1 MPYLLLIAFPIMMGA
16 SLFMIRKQTQLTLGL
31 ACVIALAQIVLVT
44 QLPIDTPSR
53 LLGLTL
59 TLDPLG
65 RLFLITFVAISAL
78 AFVIAWMLPHG
89 EHFAPI
95 TLVMLGLI
103 SSIIVFLQEPFVVAL
118 LLVSVGLV
126 AVLAIIDLPTG
137 SRQLVERTALAA
149 ALKYLVM
156 MTLAGV
162 TMYMGF
168 VLVSIYTPGEFP
180 GRISPAHLVRG
191 LLAIGF
197 GRRLAILPFH
207 SWLPDLARETFPMVS
222 VLVIGV
228 INATSLLFLV
238 SALQF
243 FPVIVLENARGLT
256 VLMWIGA
263 ITAVY
268 GALLALA
275 QPEMRRMVGALL
287 VSNSGMIIFGIA
299 STSIKGLTGAL
310 FESFNQLIVL
320 ALLFVAIALLE
331 RPDGRPTNVVRRDLL
346 WRWPIAGA
354 GLIGGVMALL
364 GVPPFGGFASKLLLY
379 EAAAQLDGRYLA
391 LLLAATSLGLVALV
405 RLAQNRLLGSPEEQ
419 SVDEQP
425 VLLGTTELD
434 RPAER
439 RLDPEPRGLAVV
451 TLVLLGACL
460 VVGVFPQPIIA
471 TIAEVVQGLTF
482 VRA

>member
-162 TMYMGF
+162 MMYMGF

-180 GRISPAHLVRG
+180 GRISPAHLVLG

-197 GRRLAILPFH
+197 GLRLAILPFH

-275 QPEMRRMVGALL
+275 QPEMRRMIGALL

-391 LLLAATSLGLVALV
+391 LFLAATSLGLVALV
-405 RLAQNRLLGSPEEQ
+405 RLAQNRLLGPPEEQ
-419 SVDEQP
+419 PVDEQP

-439 RLDPEPRGLAVV
+439 RLDPEPRGLAIV